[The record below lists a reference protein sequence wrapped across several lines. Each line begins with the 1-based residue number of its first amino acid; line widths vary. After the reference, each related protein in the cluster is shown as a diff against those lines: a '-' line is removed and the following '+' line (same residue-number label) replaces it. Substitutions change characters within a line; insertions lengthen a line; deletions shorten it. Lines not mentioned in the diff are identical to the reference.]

1 MTNIEKTPFIE
12 RLENQLGQ
20 VTRPIAFIGVLGMLI
35 VAGITVID
43 VLLRWLANRGIA
55 GLTEVMA
62 MFFAVAVA
70 ACIPSGVA
78 RGVNLKIDILKH
90 WIVGRLGAWIGV
102 TGAGL
107 LLLFFALL
115 AWRIFI
121 YADSLA
127 QTGQITTILL
137 WPMAPF
143 MYGVAVLLGVAAIV
157 QAAVFLNHFRQALTF
172 GMTTTATSSVP
183 LPVPITV
190 IAFVFVIL
198 ALLVV
203 GVVDFSIMADWI
215 LQNKALTVFLA
226 FIFMWV
232 FLLGLI
238 PLAAIMG
245 LIGLVGTAAFIG
257 FEPALSVLGTEAT
270 GFLTNSQVAVLP
282 LFLMMGSFASVAGL
296 SEDIYRLAHVV
307 LGRFRGGL
315 AMATVGACA
324 GFGAVTGSSLAG
336 AATLGR
342 VAIPEM
348 RQRGYSPGLSTGCV
362 AAGGTL
368 GAIVPPSGPLILFA
382 LLTEAS
388 IGKMFIAAIIPAV
401 VATLLYVL
409 TIAINVR
416 VVPNAAPAKK
426 LAETGELI
434 SALRGSIG
442 VIVLFAAVMG
452 GMYLGIFTATEA
464 ASVGAFGAFL
474 FALFRGKLRG
484 GKFWDIMA
492 EVTATTAMIYGLI
505 FGALMFSFFVVVTAL
520 PETALQFVGNLNLW
534 PIAIVALLLIIYL
547 FLGCIMD
554 SFAVLVITVPVV
566 TPLILGMGY
575 NLVWW
580 GIVNLMVV
588 ETGLITPPF
597 GLNVYVLKSLIGD
610 DVPMATIFRGV
621 VPFVLAD
628 FIRLALIV
636 VLPIIVLWL
645 PSTMM

>member
-474 FALFRGKLRG
+474 FALFRGKLRS